1 MEKTL
6 KISGQN
12 VTFRKSGATMFAYK
26 QQTGRNFYSDLS
38 DFLHCAKLDK
48 KGKVIMKN
56 GVPDIDFEKFDL
68 DYMYY
73 MLHVM
78 ARSADSS
85 VPSDM
90 LEWLDSFD
98 EFDVIG
104 IFIELLPMIRNEMK
118 IDEKNSLTAAGKTR
132 RKAT

>member
-1 MEKTL
+1 MEITL
-6 KISGQN
+6 KVSGRN

-38 DFLHCAKLDK
+38 AFMGCVKLDK
-48 KGKVIMKN
+48 KGKPIIKN
-56 GVPDIDFEKFDL
+56 GIPVVDMDKFDM

-73 MLHVM
+73 MIHVM
-78 ARSADSS
+78 AKSADSS

-98 EFDVIG
+98 DFNVLE
-104 IFIELLPMIRNEMK
+104 IFCKLLPMLENEMK
-118 IDEKNSLTAAGKTR
+118 IDEKNSLTAAGGTR

>member
-1 MEKTL
+1 MELTL
-6 KISGQN
+6 TVSGKK

-38 DFLHCAKLDK
+38 AFLGCVKCDV
-48 KGKVIMKN
+48 KGKPIIKN
-56 GVPDIDFEKFDL
+56 GIPDVDMEKFDL

-73 MLHVM
+73 MLHIM
-78 ARSADSS
+78 AKSADSS

-98 EFDVIG
+98 DFDVIG
-104 IFIELLPMIRNEMK
+104 LFFKLLPMLKNEMS
-118 IDEKNSLTAAGKTR
+118 IDKKNSSTAAGRR
-132 RKAT
+132 RKKVT

>member
-1 MEKTL
+1 MEITL
-6 KISGQN
+6 KVSGRN

-38 DFLHCAKLDK
+38 AFMGCVKLDK
-48 KGKVIMKN
+48 KGKPIIKN
-56 GVPDIDFEKFDL
+56 GIPDVDMEKFDV

-78 ARSADSS
+78 AKSADSS

-98 EFDVIG
+98 DFDVIG
-104 IFIELLPMIRNEMK
+104 IFCKLLPMLNSEMK
-118 IDEKNSLTAAGKTR
+118 IDEKNSSTAAG
-132 RKAT
+132 RKRKKVT

>member
-1 MEKTL
+1 MELTL
-6 KISGQN
+6 TISGKK

-38 DFLHCAKLDK
+38 AFLGCVKRDA
-48 KGKVIMKN
+48 KGKPIIKN
-56 GVPDIDFEKFDL
+56 GIPDVDMEKFDL
-68 DYMYY
+68 DCMYY

-78 ARSADSS
+78 AKSADSS

-98 EFDVIG
+98 DFDVIG
-104 IFIELLPMIRNEMK
+104 IFCKLLPMLNNEMSV
-118 IDEKNSLTAAGKTR
+118 DEKNSSTAAGRR
-132 RKAT
+132 RKKVT

>member
-1 MEKTL
+1 MELTL
-6 KISGQN
+6 KVSGRN

-38 DFLHCAKLDK
+38 AFLGCVNRDK
-48 KGKVIMKN
+48 KGKPIIKD
-56 GVPDIDFEKFDL
+56 GIPDVDMEKFDV

-78 ARSADSS
+78 AKSADSS

-98 EFDVIG
+98 DFDVIG
-104 IFIELLPMIRNEMK
+104 IFCKLLPMLNSEMK
-118 IDEKNSLTAAGKTR
+118 IDEKNSSTAVGRTR
-132 RKAT
+132 KKVT